1 MADTPEYAA
10 TPDPFDVAV
19 SELAARLRELGASP
33 QEATQAAVEVA
44 AQAQPKAKPRTVSS
58 PVYTL
63 GGRKMDTGRPMT
75 PQEQRM
81 VEDPAA
87 QMGIDAGA
95 ALSRGVNSAGF
106 GLPGLIMENVAP
118 NALAGIR
125 ENEANANPV
134 ARGVG
139 DIVGGL
145 SAPVGTVGRGLA
157 GGGKAAL
164 EAFNAMPTAGKY
176 GTAFGAAAALPSEAA
191 TPENTKPNDFTPPSL
206 WQEAIATVKN
216 ALMGQEPGSDQPL
229 TLDEFKQSRRTIQ
242 PKTYEAILAEEKDK
256 VKTDPT
262 YTYGPRQRAA
272 LEQKAEK
279 NAQLRATA
287 SQGDLDKQEA
297 RLGSEYDAYR
307 DGWQKQRDEYYNRQF
322 SERNPKAAMA
332 MTIGGPLLSAA
343 ATKGIFSKIDKAGAD
358 IAAAANTART
368 SDDMIGMAENLIKA
382 DKYRVAAPVGKA
394 LTVAEATA
402 LPAELRMM
410 QDVIDKK
417 GLPPTAGAR
426 KAAEERMAD
435 IPSYA
440 AGMGWDLV
448 SGLIGTGTGALMNKR
463 FGESP
468 AASLAVTR
476 AYGRGVDTKGLAPD
490 EIAAQLSQRFQ
501 ANKLAGGTSMSTPQG
516 SGASPSPQP
525 GPLPQVPGVVVDANA
540 LAGPQSSLSGPL
552 GARGRYP
559 DQPLGSEAL
568 SNRPPSEILGAIQ
581 RPPREVPTTFPQSTP
596 VANPAPAAPR
606 PKDWP
611 EWASEPPPGI
621 VLKKGQ
627 YWHDGSQRVHLA
639 NGDFAETPKYKASRP
654 KAEKPQSQ
662 PEAPISKPSVQIDD
676 MAPMGRRRPNYED

>member
-1 MADTPEYAA
+1 MADTPEMAA
-10 TPDPFDVAV
+10 TPDPFEAAVAD
-19 SELAARLRELGASP
+19 LAARLRELGATP
-33 QEATQAAVEVA
+33 QQATQAAVETV
-44 AQAQPKAKPRTVSS
+44 AQAAPPKPRTVSA

-63 GGRKMDTGRPMT
+63 GGRRMEGVRTMT
-75 PQEQRM
+75 PQEVRM
-81 VEDPAA
+81 QDNPAA

-95 ALSRGVNSAGF
+95 ALSRGVNAAGL
-106 GLPGLIMENVAP
+106 GLPAIAMEAFAP

-125 ENEANANPV
+125 ENEANANMV

-139 DIVGGL
+139 DLVGGV
-145 SAPVGTVGRGLA
+145 SAPVGTIGRGVV

-164 EAFNAMPTAGKY
+164 EAFNAMPTAGKF

-206 WQEAIATVKN
+206 WQEAVATVKN
-216 ALMGQEPGSDQPL
+216 ALMGQEPGTDQPL
-229 TLDEFKQSRRTIQ
+229 TLDEFKQARRTIQ

-262 YTYGPRQRAA
+262 YIYGPRQRAA

-279 NAQLRATA
+279 NAQLRSQA
-287 SQGDLDKQEA
+287 SQGDLTAQEK
-297 RLGSEYDAYR
+297 RLDGEYEAYR
-307 DGWQKQRDEYYNRQF
+307 QGWQKQRDEFYNRQF
-322 SERNPKAAMA
+322 SERNPKTAMA

-343 ATKGIFSKIDKAGAD
+343 ATKGIFGKIDKAGAD

-368 SDDMIGMAENLIKA
+368 SDDMLGLAENLIKA
-382 DKYRVAAPVGKA
+382 DRYRVAAPVGKA

-448 SGLIGTGTGALMNKR
+448 SGLIGTGTGGLLNKYY
-463 FGESP
+463 GNSP
-468 AASLAVTR
+468 AADMAVAR
-476 AYGRGVDTKGLAPD
+476 AYGRGIDTKALAPD
-490 EIAAQLSQRFQ
+490 EIASVLSARMQP
-501 ANKLAGGTSMSTPQG
+501 NKLAAAPSGTPQG
-516 SGASPSPQP
+516 SAAAPASAPA
-525 GPLPQVPGVVVDANA
+525 PLPQVPGVVVEPNA
-540 LAGPQSSLSGPL
+540 LAGPGSFAAGPL
-552 GARGRYP
+552 GVRGRYP
-559 DQPLGSEAL
+559 DPSLGSEAL

-581 RPPREVPTTFPQSTP
+581 RPPREVPTSFPQSTP
-596 VANPAPAAPR
+596 AATPQATAQRPANM
-606 PKDWP
+606 P
-611 EWASEPPPGI
+611 EWASVTPPDGI
-621 VLKKGQ
+621 KLPRNVFWDSKLNQ
-627 YWHDGSQRVHLA
+627 PRNADGTLA
-639 NGDFAETPKYKASRP
+639 EMPKYKASRP

-662 PEAPISKPSVQIDD
+662 PDTPKTSVQIDD
-676 MAPMGRRRPNYED
+676 MAPMGRRRPQSMDE